1 MLMQFLF
8 QGVEAVTQ
16 PVDLDSMRELKK
28 GLREQAHERRNAQEN
43 KDELSIIICNKLMET
58 SEYISANSIL
68 WYVDVRSEVRTR
80 QHLGKALEQQ
90 KKIVVPFCVDGFLQ
104 LFHLTSMD
112 ELSLGK
118 YRILEPRADL
128 RDLPEKKINPDTLDL
143 VVVPGVGFDIRGARM
158 GHGFGYYDKLLE
170 HVRPGIPLIA
180 LAFECQIFQEI
191 PVAPHDVFM
200 TRVLTETTEYPLL
213 KS

>member
-1 MLMQFLF
+1 MTL
-8 QGVEAVTQ
+8 
-16 PVDLDSMRELKK
+16 PVDMDSMRELKK
-28 GLREQAHERRNAQEN
+28 KLRDQAHEQRNAQVD
-43 KDELSIIICNKLMET
+43 KDILSERICEKLMST
-58 SEYISANSIL
+58 FEYINANTVL

-80 QHLGKALEQQ
+80 QHLAKALEQR
-90 KKIVVPFCVDGFLQ
+90 KKIAVPFCVDGFLQ
-104 LFHLTSMD
+104 LFHLASMD

-128 RDLPEKKINPDTLDL
+128 RDLPEKKIDPATLDL
-143 VVVPGVGFDIRGARM
+143 VVVPGVGFDVRGARM

-180 LAFECQIFQEI
+180 LAFDCQIFQEI

-200 TRVLTETTEYPLL
+200 TRVLTETTQYPA
-213 KS
+213 STS